1 LLLALLLNNSS
12 VVSASELQKF
22 NVPLWTD
29 KLSDNTADSKLH
41 LQTTGA
47 EGLVRWTGTPLKI
60 NGTNSKGL
68 PDGAYITGDVVNGK
82 RTTIISCLP
91 ASAASVVAIC
101 CYSEQWITS

>member
-1 LLLALLLNNSS
+1 LLLVLLLTNSS
-12 VVSASELQKF
+12 LVPASELEKF

-29 KLSDNTADSKLH
+29 KLSADTADSKLH
-41 LQTTGA
+41 VQTTGA

-82 RTTIISCLP
+82 AYELRLLCLFVDFDR
-91 ASAASVVAIC
+91 SSINSVTGLLL
-101 CYSEQWITS
+101 Q